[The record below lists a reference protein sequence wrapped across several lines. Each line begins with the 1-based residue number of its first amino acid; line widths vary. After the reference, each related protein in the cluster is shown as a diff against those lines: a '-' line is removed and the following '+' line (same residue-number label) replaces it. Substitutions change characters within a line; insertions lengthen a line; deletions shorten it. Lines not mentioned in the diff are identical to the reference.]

1 MERRAQFVLVAI
13 FLLLSVASVVGFIR
27 WITPD
32 EGDSVERRMVQFDSS
47 VSGLSVGSVVRYLGV
62 PVGRV
67 LDIALNRERAGRVNV
82 EIGLDQPLPDSDML
96 VALLEPQGITGL
108 SLVELRDRNPAS
120 MTTDVKPGVIPGQA
134 SILSTISNS
143 AAQLSEQAE
152 LALTRLNALLNEEN
166 VANFEDT
173 IRQLRD
179 FTGNLAQASDGADAL
194 LASLTRVSE
203 QLEASLPAY
212 NSLALR
218 LESDLLPTIV
228 GAGESIQ
235 RTSDVLAASVDE
247 NREEISQLMEQDL
260 PSLIRLSDEFA
271 YTLRE
276 ISRLA
281 KNVNNQPGALLY
293 GAPVPETDIPLE

>member
-13 FLLLSVASVVGFIR
+13 FLLLSVASVLGFIR

-32 EGDSVERRMVQFDSS
+32 EGDSVEHRLVQFDSS

-120 MTTDVKPGVIPGQA
+120 ITTDVKPGVIPGQA
-134 SILSTISNS
+134 SVLSTISNS
-143 AAQLSEQAE
+143 AAQLSKQAE

-166 VANFEDT
+166 VANFENT
-173 IRQLRD
+173 LRQLRD
-179 FTGNLAQASDGADAL
+179 FTGNLSQASDGADAL

-235 RTSDVLAASVDE
+235 HTSDVLAASVDE
-247 NREEISQLMEQDL
+247 NREEISQLLEQDL

-293 GAPVPETDIPLE
+293 GAPVPEADIPLD

>member
-13 FLLLSVASVVGFIR
+13 FLLLSVAAVLGFIR

-32 EGDSVERRMVQFDSS
+32 EGDSVERRLVQFDSS

-96 VALLEPQGITGL
+96 VALLEAQGITGL
-108 SLVELRDRNPAS
+108 SLIELRDRNPAS
-120 MTTDVKPGVIPGQA
+120 ITADVKPGVIPGQA
-134 SILSTISNS
+134 SILSTITSS

-152 LALTRLNALLNEEN
+152 LALTRLNALLDEEN

-173 IRQLRD
+173 VRQLRD
-179 FTGNLAQASDGADAL
+179 FTGNLAQASDGVDAL

-203 QLEASLPAY
+203 QLEASMPAY
-212 NSLALR
+212 NSLVLR

-228 GAGESIQ
+228 DAGESIQ
-235 RTSDVLAASVDE
+235 NTSDVLAASVDE
-247 NREEISQLMEQDL
+247 NREEISQLLEQDL

-293 GAPVPETDIPLE
+293 GTPVPEADIPLD

>member
-1 MERRAQFVLVAI
+1 MERRAQFILVAV
-13 FLLLSVASVVGFIR
+13 FLLLTVASVVGFIR
-27 WITPD
+27 WIKPD
-32 EGDSVERRMVQFDSS
+32 EGDSVERRLVQFDSS

-108 SLVELRDRNPAS
+108 SLVELRDRSPIS
-120 MTTDVKPGVIPGQA
+120 VTTDVEPGIIPGQA

-143 AAQLSEQAE
+143 AAQLSEQAA
-152 LALTRLNALLNEEN
+152 LVLTRLNALLNEETI
-166 VANFEDT
+166 ANFEDT
-173 IRQLRD
+173 VRQLRE
-179 FTGNLAQASDGADAL
+179 FTGNLSQASGGADAL
-194 LASLTRVSE
+194 VASLTRVSE
-203 QLEASLPAY
+203 QLEATLPAY
-212 NSLALR
+212 SSLALQ

-228 GAGESIQ
+228 VAGESIQ
-235 RTSDVLAASVDE
+235 QTSDALAASVDE
-247 NREEISQLMEQDL
+247 NREEISQLLQQDL

-271 YTLRE
+271 HTLRE

-293 GAPVPETDIPLE
+293 GAPVPEADIPLD

>member
-1 MERRAQFVLVAI
+1 MERRAQFILVAV
-13 FLLLSVASVVGFIR
+13 FLLLTVASVAGFIR

-32 EGDSVERRMVQFDSS
+32 ESDSVERRLVQFDSS

-82 EIGLDQPLPDSDML
+82 KIGLDQPLPDSDML

-108 SLVELRDRNPAS
+108 SLVELRDRNLTS
-120 MTTDVKPGVIPGQA
+120 VTTDVEPGVIPGQA

-143 AAQLSEQAE
+143 AAKLSEQAE
-152 LALTRLNALLNEEN
+152 LALTRINALLKEET

-173 IRQLRD
+173 VRQLRD
-179 FTGNLAQASDGADAL
+179 LTGNLSQASGGADAL
-194 LASLTRVSE
+194 LVSLTRVSE
-203 QLEASLPAY
+203 QLEAALPAY
-212 NSLALR
+212 SSLAVQ

-228 GAGESIQ
+228 DAGESIQ

-247 NREEISQLMEQDL
+247 NREEIGQLLQQDL
-260 PSLIRLSDEFA
+260 PSLMRLSDEFA
-271 YTLRE
+271 HTLRE
-276 ISRLA
+276 ISRLTR
-281 KNVNNQPGALLY
+281 NINNQPGALLY
-293 GAPVPETDIPLE
+293 GAPVPEADIPLD